1 MIWKILCCSVQISR
15 KQKSK
20 EKGILKKVEKG
31 EKGITK
37 QNISKI
43 VTFSVGLDACPNGAQ
58 GLIKNKEPLIIKK
71 SETRNEE
78 LVVSV
83 RI

>member
-20 EKGILKKVEKG
+20 GIPKQVEK
-31 EKGITK
+31 EEEGITK
-37 QNISKI
+37 QHISKI
-43 VTFSVGLDACPNGAQ
+43 ITFSVGLDACPNGSQ
-58 GLIKNKEPLIIKK
+58 GLIKNKKPLIIEK

-83 RI
+83 